1 MQGADLR
8 FMEFPFSV
16 QLHCQRLLLKAHC
29 EANEVR
35 LTAAIYKCPTL
46 SFLSPLPLLVTSYH
60 CQRPAAVFT
69 LGAVT
74 EMCHHDVMLH
84 TLGDKTASRYSHMW
98 RQ

>member
-16 QLHCQRLLLKAHC
+16 QLHCQRLLLKALC

-60 CQRPAAVFT
+60 CQSPAAVFT

-98 RQ
+98 HQ